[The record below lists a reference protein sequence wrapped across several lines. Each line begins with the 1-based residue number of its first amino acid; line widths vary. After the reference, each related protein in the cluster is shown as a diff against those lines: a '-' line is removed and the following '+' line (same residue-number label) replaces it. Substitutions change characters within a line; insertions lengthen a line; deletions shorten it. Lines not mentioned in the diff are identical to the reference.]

1 VDLNFLSADSLSVC
15 KGKARE
21 VGVSASTTIQRYLRA
36 VQQHDYGE
44 VIACF
49 AEDAAVVHPIFG
61 RQPAASF
68 FQSLFAKTA
77 ADKLTVK
84 TIFHCS
90 DNPATAAVLFFDEWR
105 SAHGTEFK
113 NDIVLIFDFGRDDR
127 VQNLTVV
134 FDTFPVRGKL

>member
-1 VDLNFLSADSLSVC
+1 M
-15 KGKARE
+15 
-21 VGVSASTTIQRYLRA
+21 SASTTIQRYLRA

-49 AEDAAVVHPIFG
+49 ADDAVVVHPIFG

-68 FQSLFAKTA
+68 FQSLFAKTT

-90 DNPATAAVLFFDEWR
+90 DNPATAAVFSLMSGGVPTER
-105 SAHGTEFK
+105 SSRTISF
-113 NDIVLIFDFGRDDR
+113 
-127 VQNLTVV
+127 
-134 FDTFPVRGKL
+134 

>member
-1 VDLNFLSADSLSVC
+1 MDLNFLSADSLSVC
-15 KGKARE
+15 NGKVRE

-49 AEDAAVVHPIFG
+49 ADDAVVVHPIFG

-68 FQSLFAKTA
+68 FQSLFAKTT

-90 DNPATAAVLFFDEWR
+90 DNPATAAVLFVDEWR
-105 SAHGTEFK
+105 SADGTEFK
-113 NDIVLIFDFGRDDR
+113 NDIVLIFDFDRDDR
-127 VQNLTVV
+127 VRNLTVV